1 MEVKWIKII
10 TNMFDDEKVLLIEAM
25 PEADSIIVI
34 WFKLLC
40 LAGKQNNNGVF
51 MLNDKIAYT
60 DEMLSTI
67 FRRKLS
73 TVKLALTTFE
83 NLGMIEIIDKVIT
96 IPNWEKHQNIDG
108 LEKIREQNR
117 KRVANHRAKQ
127 KKLIGTTQC
136 NVTCNDTLHYGNA
149 IEEEIEE
156 EKEEKDK
163 KDKKDKRAVAPS
175 KYLIP
180 NAFTNELIKISYIEE
195 HDLFIDQ
202 YNALFDDLIEEYSF
216 ELVRSCLW
224 YFIKRVKR
232 GEDTIENKFAYCKAT
247 MINNVDKIDRSNN
260 EDIEEM
266 FLSSY
271 VKLFKKDVE

>member
-127 KKLIGTTQC
+127 KRLIGNNQC
-136 NVTCNDTLHYGNA
+136 NVTGNDTLHYGNA
-149 IEEEIEE
+149 IEEEKEIDK
-156 EKEEKDK
+156 EKKDK
-163 KDKKDKRAVAPS
+163 IDKKDKRAIAPS
-175 KYLIP
+175 KYIYLP
-180 NAFTNELIKISYIEE
+180 NAFTNELINIGYIEE
-195 HDLFIDQ
+195 HDLQIDQ

-224 YFIKRVKR
+224 YFIKRVR
-232 GEDTIENKFAYCKAT
+232 EETNIENKFAYCKAT
-247 MINNVDKIDRSNN
+247 MQNNVQRIDYLNN

-266 FLSSY
+266 FLSSL
-271 VKLFKKDVE
+271 KLFKKEV